1 MSKKPE
7 KNLKKKAEAASEI
20 TFNDNFIQIGNVKLS
35 NIDLRSIV
43 RKSEEISLDDDSE
56 TEKTLQNDP
65 DFMKS
70 LDEYASE
77 KSKEIIAATVSS
89 EKIKESPPP
98 AVSSVKKA
106 VNLTKPVTQ
115 SINIQVIRKEDQC
128 QMEKNIKKNAKKSGK
143 KSAKSGNG
151 EVLVNPGGSNT
162 PHFATPVDVES
173 LWCQEKDPDA
183 KQLPSLLESKLYLQN
198 ADVIARK
205 LLEPSFAYSF
215 QFTVDINFVLTGIVR
230 QCKFTYSGRNT
241 FKSFNY
247 MFKHKYCESEN
258 FQLFYMNHEGRFME
272 VHDTLTLKQM
282 LIVHGAFP
290 KGIYNNLRGVGQL
303 LCIPRCNQTE
313 DDIFDRESDL
323 ILGAALAKNM
333 TRQEAQMNQHL
344 LFQMAPDRRFF
355 ELAQSTVHYS
365 EAELLSAY
373 NQYDEPLQ
381 LVLFCQKTQSSQELF
396 EDARKFDP
404 TEIELK
410 NLLADR
416 FHQPYDN
423 CTGEESVNL
432 EVKLILEHLKKSR
445 FQTRSALDYIEK
457 ALRNEAVKLIKS
469 GKSKKNQ

>member
-115 SINIQVIRKEDQC
+115 SINIQ
-128 QMEKNIKKNAKKSGK
+128 
-143 KSAKSGNG
+143 
-151 EVLVNPGGSNT
+151 
-162 PHFATPVDVES
+162 
-173 LWCQEKDPDA
+173 
-183 KQLPSLLESKLYLQN
+183 
-198 ADVIARK
+198 
-205 LLEPSFAYSF
+205 
-215 QFTVDINFVLTGIVR
+215 
-230 QCKFTYSGRNT
+230 
-241 FKSFNY
+241 
-247 MFKHKYCESEN
+247 
-258 FQLFYMNHEGRFME
+258 
-272 VHDTLTLKQM
+272 
-282 LIVHGAFP
+282 
-290 KGIYNNLRGVGQL
+290 
-303 LCIPRCNQTE
+303 
-313 DDIFDRESDL
+313 
-323 ILGAALAKNM
+323 NM